1 MTEEIKKEQIEEEI
15 AESSSEIDEEEY
27 EGRDWKRILIG
38 VFFVLIVVVLWY
50 VIEYAAR

>member
-1 MTEEIKKEQIEEEI
+1 MRKKNFFQRLAGTIKMKH
-15 AESSSEIDEEEY
+15 SLDEEEY

-38 VFFVLIVVVLWY
+38 VFFVLMVVVLWY